1 MINSYYE
8 ISKDDE
14 KQINLEISKVAFE
27 MDKFEKD
34 HRNDINA
41 FENKY
46 KHLEY
51 DHDTFITKTLVDNS
65 LKAVKDEDENRLQRE
80 GIFLDNKANLKK
92 DIKEQGGLNRDDI
105 EKTKEKH
112 DKRYKQTYD
121 DLERR
126 LNENKKR

>member
-8 ISKDDE
+8 ISKE
-14 KQINLEISKVAFE
+14 EEMQVNLEIGKVAFE
-27 MDKFEKD
+27 MDKFEND

-51 DHDTFITKTLVDNS
+51 DHDTFITKTLVENS
-65 LKAVKDEDENRLQRE
+65 TKAVKDEEENRLQRE
-80 GIFLDNKANLKK
+80 EIFMENKSTLKK
-92 DIKEQGGLNRDDI
+92 DIKEHAGFNRDDI

-112 DKRYKQTYD
+112 DKRYKQTFD

-126 LNENKKR
+126 LNENKKK